1 MEEDNRF
8 TPKDKL
14 APNQFTTFTVRGNQS
29 MIYSL
34 YRQADKHFKG
44 KVNILTDKLIN
55 DYLDIHWEDPMIT
68 CYMGERGDRTR
79 DPYYKY
85 NFQIRKSTRDRLDQF
100 AYDLQLPRAVIVS
113 AALRIW
119 VMGLIE

>member
-1 MEEDNRF
+1 MEENNR
-8 TPKDKL
+8 D
-14 APNQFTTFTVRGNQS
+14 QFTTFTVRGNATL
-29 MIYSL
+29 IGSL

-55 DYLDIHWEDPMIT
+55 DYLDVHWNDPMIT
-68 CYMGERGDRTR
+68 CYIGERGQGIR

-85 NFQIRKSTRDRLDQF
+85 NFQIRKSTRDRIDQF
-100 AYDLQLPRAVIVS
+100 AYDLQLPRAVIAS

-119 VMGLIE
+119 WMGLAD